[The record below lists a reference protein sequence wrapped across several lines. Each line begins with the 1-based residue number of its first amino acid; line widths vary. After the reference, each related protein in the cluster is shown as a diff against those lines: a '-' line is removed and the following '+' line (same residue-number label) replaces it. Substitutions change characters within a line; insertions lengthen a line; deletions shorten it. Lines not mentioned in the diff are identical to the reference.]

1 MTGPCS
7 SGHDNFDRSTPVE
20 IVVPLFGISG
30 GQRRKRAAPPIDYQY
45 GDLDPYDGDE
55 PCCGRVMPLPRGQ
68 GNRQDARSLRRFALH
83 LVQKHFD
90 LAAHEGAGG
99 VQRSHRART
108 APACGVGR
116 QRRCAQRDAHHL
128 DPGGGSSAGDLRM
141 RLPWQPGPSRAPRI
155 GVSPRSTVA
164 LRHQFARPQRM
175 SAHTTGSS
183 PSLDIAEGTFMAGN
197 LSFPAWLRTDLCRPS
212 TPIENQF
219 PGAAPGRTRLTGV
232 LLFEADLGVP
242 VLERV
247 RSGMRLVGEQHQSR
261 RQAHDTS

>member
-108 APACGVGR
+108 APACGVAR

-155 GVSPRSTVA
+155 GVSPRRARSRAACRPLRGPLA
-164 LRHQFARPQRM
+164 LVQPRRFGQPSRAHSITESARSNR
-175 SAHTTGSS
+175 SRGIVS
-183 PSLDIAEGTFMAGN
+183 PSDLAVVRLITSSKRVGCSTGN
-197 LSFPAWLRTDLCRPS
+197 W
-212 TPIENQF
+212 
-219 PGAAPGRTRLTGV
+219 PG
-232 LLFEADLGVP
+232 GVP
-242 VLERV
+242 RRILSICVAQ
-247 RSGMRLVGEQHQSR
+247 RSLISSKVGP
-261 RQAHDTS
+261 